1 MPTDP
6 MPQDVVQDSPDSQP
20 ISDSQLS
27 LSTAAARTLA
37 TTTKTVPQMQGITSR
52 WLLRKLPWVQVSG
65 GTYRVNRRLSHAV
78 GRGRVAFDQSGEE
91 IRVLP
96 PTLTELPLLHGYGD
110 EALLAE
116 LASRFTQRRFAAGE
130 QLAEAGRPVT
140 EILVVGHGKVAKVG
154 TGKYGETTVT
164 GSFADG
170 DHLGDEAVAGGTV
183 DSVPWSYGARATT
196 SGVLLALPLSAF
208 RELLDR
214 SETLRTHLASHA
226 SRKAKPVNK
235 KGEAEISLS
244 AGHEGEAGLPGT
256 FVDYELSPREYQLS
270 VAQTVLR
277 VHSRVADLYNDPMNQ
292 TEQQLRL
299 TVEALKER
307 QEHELLNNPQFGLL
321 RNAANEQRIHTH
333 SGPPTPDD
341 MDELLSMRRSTKFFL
356 AHPKAI
362 AAFGRECTKRGVYP
376 TSGTVDGN
384 RVFAWRDVP
393 IYPCSK
399 IPVTA
404 GHTTSI
410 LAMRTG
416 EDEQGVVGLHQTG
429 LPDEFEP
436 GLNVR
441 FMGIDDKA
449 IISYL
454 VSAYYAAAI
463 LVPDALGVLEN
474 VELDR
479 PRA

>member
-6 MPQDVVQDSPDSQP
+6 MPQDLLLDSQ
-20 ISDSQLS
+20 DSQLS
-27 LSTAAARTLA
+27 LSTAAARNLA

-78 GRGRVAFDQSGEE
+78 GRGRVAVDQAGED
-91 IRVLP
+91 IRILA
-96 PTLTELPLLHGYGD
+96 PTLTELPVLRGLAD
-110 EALLAE
+110 DALLAE
-116 LASRFTQRRFAAGE
+116 LAARFAQRRFAAGE
-130 QLAEAGRPVT
+130 QLAEAGQPVT

-154 TGKYGETTVT
+154 TGKYGETTVI
-164 GSFADG
+164 GSFAGG
-170 DHLGDEAVAGGTV
+170 DHLGDEAVAGGVV
-183 DSVPWSYGARATT
+183 DSVPWAYGARATT

-208 RELLDR
+208 QELLDR
-214 SETLRTHLASHA
+214 SETLRTQLASH
-226 SRKAKPVNK
+226 STRRAKPTNK

-256 FVDYELSPREYQLS
+256 FVDYELDPREYQLS

-307 QEHELLNNPQFGLL
+307 QEHELLNNAQFGLL
-321 RNAANEQRIHTH
+321 ANAANDQRIHTH

-399 IPVTA
+399 IPVTS

-416 EDEQGVVGLHQTG
+416 EDEQGVVGLQQTG
-429 LPDEFEP
+429 LPDELEP
-436 GLNVR
+436 SLNVR

-454 VSAYYAAAI
+454 VSAYYSAAI

-479 PRA
+479 PRG

>member
-6 MPQDVVQDSPDSQP
+6 MPQDLLQDDP
-20 ISDSQLS
+20 LS
-27 LSTAAARTLA
+27 LSTAAARNLA

-52 WLLRKLPWVQVSG
+52 WLLRKLPFVQVSG
-65 GTYRVNRRLSHAV
+65 GTYRVNRRLTHAV
-78 GRGRVAFDQSGEE
+78 GRGRIAFDQTGED

-96 PTLTELPLLHGYGD
+96 ATLTELPILRGLDD

-116 LASRFTQRRFAAGE
+116 LAGRFTQRRFTAGE

-140 EILVVGHGKVAKVG
+140 EILIVGHGKVAKVG
-154 TGKYGETTVT
+154 TGKYGETTVI
-164 GSFADG
+164 GSLAGG
-170 DHLGDEAVAGGTV
+170 DHLGDEAVDGGVV
-183 DSVPWSYGARATT
+183 DSVPWAYGARATT
-196 SGVLLALPLSAF
+196 AGTLLALPLSAF
-208 RELLDR
+208 QELLDR
-214 SETLRTHLASHA
+214 SEALRTQITSHTA
-226 SRKAKPVNK
+226 RRAKAVNK
-235 KGEAEISLS
+235 KGEAEISLA
-244 AGHEGEAGLPGT
+244 AGHEGETGLPGT
-256 FVDYELSPREYQLS
+256 FVDYELQPREYQLS

-277 VHSRVADLYNDPMNQ
+277 VHTRVADLYNDPMNQ

-307 QEHELLNNPQFGLL
+307 QEHELLNNPRFGLL
-321 RNAANEQRIHTH
+321 PNAANEQRIHTH

-416 EDEQGVVGLHQTG
+416 EDEQGVVGLHQSG

-436 GLNVR
+436 SLNVR

-449 IISYL
+449 VISYL
-454 VSAYYAAAI
+454 VSAYYSAAI

-479 PRA
+479 PRG

>member
-1 MPTDP
+1 MPTDS
-6 MPQDVVQDSPDSQP
+6 MPQDLAQDRPDSQQ
-20 ISDSQLS
+20 DSQLS
-27 LSTAAARTLA
+27 LSTAAARNLA

-52 WLLRKLPWVQVSG
+52 WLLRKLPFVQVSG

-78 GRGRVAFDQSGEE
+78 GRGRVAFDQTGED

-96 PTLTELPLLHGYGD
+96 PTLTELPILRGLD
-110 EALLAE
+110 DDALLAE
-116 LASRFTQRRFAAGE
+116 LAARFTQRRFAAGE
-130 QLAEAGRPVT
+130 QLAEAGQPVT

-154 TGKYGETTVT
+154 TGKYGETAVI
-164 GSFADG
+164 GSFAGG
-170 DHLGDEAVAGGTV
+170 DHLGDEAVAGGEV
-183 DSVPWSYGARATT
+183 DSVPWGYGARATT
-196 SGVLLALPLSAF
+196 SGVLLALPLSAL
-208 RELLDR
+208 RELLGR
-214 SETLRTHLASHA
+214 SETLRTQLASHA
-226 SRKAKPVNK
+226 ARRAMPTNK
-235 KGEAEISLS
+235 KGEAEISLA
-244 AGHEGEAGLPGT
+244 AGHEGEADLPGT
-256 FVDYELSPREYQLS
+256 FVDYELRPREYQLS

-307 QEHELLNNPQFGLL
+307 QEHELVNNPQFGLL
-321 RNAANEQRIHTH
+321 ANAAHEQRIHTH

-376 TSGTVDGN
+376 TSGVVDGN

-399 IPVTA
+399 IPVTD

-416 EDEQGVVGLHQTG
+416 QDEQGVVGLHQTG

-454 VSAYYAAAI
+454 VSAYYSAAI

-479 PRA
+479 PRG